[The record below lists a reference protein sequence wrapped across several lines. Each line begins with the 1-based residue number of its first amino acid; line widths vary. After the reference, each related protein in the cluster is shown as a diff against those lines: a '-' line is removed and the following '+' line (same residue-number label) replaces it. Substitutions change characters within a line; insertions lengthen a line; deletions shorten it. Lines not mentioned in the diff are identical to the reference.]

1 MTIVDAHLDLAYNVG
16 RGRDVTKPAREQPV
30 AENEI
35 ATVGF
40 PDLRAGDVALVF
52 ATIFCQPHTQRH
64 AGYTSPQE
72 AHEQALVQL
81 KQYDAWF
88 AAGEMERFSPSSGT
102 PVEGRGEGSGPGTSR
117 DPHPN
122 PLPGYRERGPQA
134 VLLLEGAEAIRT
146 VADVQMF
153 YDRGVR
159 LIGMSWQATAYAG
172 GTATPGRVTSEG
184 RSLVRDLDELG
195 IVHDAS
201 HLCERSFWDLF
212 HFTDKLIVASH
223 SNCRSIVKSDP
234 NERHLTDAM
243 IRAIAE
249 RGGVIGINFFDR
261 FLMPFDEYGKR
272 RCNLDD
278 VVAHVKYICNLTG
291 SDEHVGIGTDMD
303 GGLGREQIP
312 VEIET
317 ASDMPLVT
325 GKLRAA
331 GFSDAAVGRVMGGN
345 WLRVAGSAFS

>member
-16 RGRDVTKPAREQPV
+16 RGRDVTKPAREQPI

-40 PDLRAGDVALVF
+40 PDLRAGGVSLVF
-52 ATIFCQPHTQRH
+52 ATIFCQPQTQKH
-64 AGYTSPQE
+64 AGYTSPAE

-88 AAGEMERFSPSSGT
+88 AAGELKRRSNK
-102 PVEGRGEGSGPGTSR
+102 
-117 DPHPN
+117 DPN
-122 PLPGYRERGPQA
+122 PLPAYRERGPEA

-146 VADVQMF
+146 PADVQMF

-159 LIGMSWQATAYAG
+159 LVGLSWQRTRYAG
-172 GTATPGRVTSEG
+172 GTATPGPLTPAG
-184 RSLVRDLDELG
+184 REIVREFDRLG

-201 HLCERSFWDLF
+201 HLAERSFWDLF
-212 HFTDKLIVASH
+212 NFTDKLIVASH

-234 NERHLTDAM
+234 NERHMTDAM

-278 VVAHVKYICNLTG
+278 VVAHVKHICNLTG
-291 SDEHVGIGTDMD
+291 SDEYVGIGTDMD

-317 ASDMPLVT
+317 ASDMPRVAE
-325 GKLRAA
+325 KLAAA
-331 GFSDAAVGRVMGGN
+331 GFSEAAVGKVMGGN
-345 WLRVAGSAFS
+345 WLRVVQSAFS